1 MTREEK
7 VEKKKRNRSI
17 RISKR
22 IRKNNEYM
30 AIARSA
36 NCDSISWGR
45 RRSKGRVYQ
54 CDMGYGDCEAR
65 GYCNGDC

>member
-7 VEKKKRNRSI
+7 VEKKKRLRNV
-17 RISKR
+17 RIAKR

-30 AIARSA
+30 LVAREA
-36 NCDSISWGR
+36 GIYSISWGR

-54 CDMGYGDCEAR
+54 CDMGYSDCEAR